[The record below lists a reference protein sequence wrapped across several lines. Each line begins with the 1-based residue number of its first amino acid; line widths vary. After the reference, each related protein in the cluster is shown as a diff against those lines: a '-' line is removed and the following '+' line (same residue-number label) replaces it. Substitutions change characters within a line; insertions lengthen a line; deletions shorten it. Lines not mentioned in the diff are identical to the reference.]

1 MKWLLSQL
9 PVIRFNSKESLFS
22 FHVPRTLFLSLLLC
36 ACAGTDL
43 AKQVKPISLEVK
55 ELDSGMGY
63 SRTIHREHM
72 PESPSSKRAFSDNFR
87 IVEQSDTVP
96 ARLGQKFGVI
106 FQMDSDIDQ
115 LLEVEQVWIFPSPIR
130 LADGREYKEV
140 RYKISKP
147 TNEPTY
153 SLYELESQYELVKG
167 EWMYQMFYQEKKI
180 FEKKFLLK

>member
-1 MKWLLSQL
+1 
-9 PVIRFNSKESLFS
+9 
-22 FHVPRTLFLSLLLC
+22 
-36 ACAGTDL
+36 
-43 AKQVKPISLEVK
+43 
-55 ELDSGMGY
+55 
-63 SRTIHREHM
+63 M